1 LTRRTPTPT
10 PQTPAGGV
18 TRYRDRI
25 FDAKRHDP
33 YQAAGKYAEPTRCGT
48 CGAAFHHGR
57 WQWAS
62 APQAG
67 HIALCPACQ
76 RIRDKLPA
84 GEITLEGAFVHA
96 HRAELVQL
104 VRNEAEHEG
113 KEHPLHRIMQL
124 DEDADRVWVSTTD
137 IHLPQRIGEALKRA
151 YDGELQV
158 HYGHDEY
165 SVRVHWRR

>member
-1 LTRRTPTPT
+1 VTRRTSPPT

-18 TRYRDRI
+18 TRYGDRI

-33 YQAAGKYAEPTRCGT
+33 YQAAGKYTEPTRCAT
-48 CGAAFHHGR
+48 CGAVFHRGR

-62 APQAG
+62 APQDS
-67 HIALCPACQ
+67 HMALCPACQ

-84 GEITLEGAFVHA
+84 GELTLEGAFVHA
-96 HRAELVQL
+96 HRVELVRL

-113 KEHPLHRIMQL
+113 KEHPVHRIMQL
-124 DEDADRVWVSTTD
+124 DEGADRVLVSTTD

-151 YDGELQV
+151 YDGRLEV

-165 SVRVHWRR
+165 TVRVHWRR

>member
-1 LTRRTPTPT
+1 MTRRTSPPAPETPSGS
-10 PQTPAGGV
+10 A

-48 CGAAFHHGR
+48 CGAVFHRGR
-57 WQWAS
+57 WQWGS
-62 APQAG
+62 APPG
-67 HIALCPACQ
+67 SHIALCPACQ

-84 GEITLEGAFVHA
+84 GEVTLEGTFIDA
-96 HRAELVQL
+96 HRVELVQL
-104 VRNEAEHEG
+104 IRNQAEHERE
-113 KEHPLHRIMQL
+113 EHPMHRIVHL
-124 DEDADRVWVSTTD
+124 DEDADRVRVSTTD

-151 YDGELQV
+151 YDGELEM

-165 SVRVHWRR
+165 TVRVRWRR